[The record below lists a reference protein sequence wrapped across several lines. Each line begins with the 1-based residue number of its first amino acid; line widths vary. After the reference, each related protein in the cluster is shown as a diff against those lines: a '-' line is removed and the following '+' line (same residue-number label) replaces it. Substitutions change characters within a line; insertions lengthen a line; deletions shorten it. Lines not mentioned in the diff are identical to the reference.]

1 MRSQD
6 NWRTKYLITG
16 TALGA
21 LFGLLTAYLL
31 ARAAAEKGNGP
42 PEITTGEAIKIGIG
56 LISTMR
62 GIASIADK

>member
-1 MRSQD
+1 MESD
-6 NWRTKYLITG
+6 NSWKTKYILTG

-31 ARAAAEKGNGP
+31 ARAAEEKGNGP
-42 PEITTGEAIKIGIG
+42 PQISTTEAIKIGVG

-62 GIASIADK
+62 GIASIGDK